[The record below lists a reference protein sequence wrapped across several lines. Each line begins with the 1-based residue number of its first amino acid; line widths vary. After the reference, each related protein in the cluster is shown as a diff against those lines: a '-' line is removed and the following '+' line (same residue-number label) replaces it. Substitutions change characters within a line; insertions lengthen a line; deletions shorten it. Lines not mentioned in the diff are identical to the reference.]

1 MIRRPEAKAPL
12 ETRRVTRF
20 PAEGLL
26 DSPPD
31 SIRTRL
37 WRLSTD
43 ESDWDEVLA
52 VWRAVASKHQE
63 INDCKRDIYALQD
76 RLESLQR
83 EKDDLT
89 WPARLSDRPNNWRSL
104 SSSKRNRLLQQHRRS
119 TAWILLHSP
128 NELGVEIQRQFWG
141 SRDSELRRDPTMLRL
156 CLKKSTPHS
165 WLAPLEPEPA
175 ILQERELVIEIMC
188 QCPAFLL
195 HRNIPQE
202 FFSERDLFKAAV
214 VGSFQTIPEDAD
226 TDTDVL
232 CQFPNLCGMTRI

>member
-83 EKDDLT
+83 EMDDLT
-89 WPARLSDRPNNWRSL
+89 WPARLSDCPNNWRSL

-141 SRDSELRRDPTMLRL
+141 SPDSELRRDPTMLRL
-156 CLKKSTPHS
+156 CLKKNPTQLVSATGTRASHSTGTGTRDRDYVPMS
-165 WLAPLEPEPA
+165 GVLTAPKHPPR
-175 ILQERELVIEIMC
+175 ILLRAGLVQGRC
-188 QCPAFLL
+188 
-195 HRNIPQE
+195 
-202 FFSERDLFKAAV
+202 
-214 VGSFQTIPEDAD
+214 GW
-226 TDTDVL
+226 
-232 CQFPNLCGMTRI
+232 QFPNNSRRC